1 MKILYHL
8 RQVFL
13 CDTDRQNRDNLK
25 SWCIFFKL
33 KLLLFFH
40 YLKKKN
46 HLNFRSVHR
55 MQIVFIMLVW
65 ILWLNCIIK
74 VASWADSCKWVFSFS
89 VISKQIYF
97 VMHTGDI
104 IIYQW
109 DVQCPTLVPSNLKM
123 LYLLCCCV
131 PLSQGSQTQ
140 LIWGPLESGWG
151 WGKLNIAQKNKTKKK
166 PKTERFSVF

>member
-1 MKILYHL
+1 
-8 RQVFL
+8 
-13 CDTDRQNRDNLK
+13 
-25 SWCIFFKL
+25 
-33 KLLLFFH
+33 
-40 YLKKKN
+40 
-46 HLNFRSVHR
+46 

-97 VMHTGDI
+97 VMHIGDI

-123 LYLLCCCV
+123 LCLLCCCV

-151 WGKLNIAQKNKTKKK
+151 WGELNIVQKNTPKKQNGFHYSK
-166 PKTERFSVF
+166 KVQPIQSSQFLLQNMNGFLAYFLLPEIWQAASGSTSSHTTEPHLAQLC